1 MESKCEI
8 RKLGFMVA
16 MEIEAEPLIRYF
28 SLKKSTVHGF
38 DVYENDDICLI
49 ISEVGI
55 INSTL
60 ATYILIRDL
69 KCRKIINYGVAGFT
83 NESYRHCSVI
93 SVGRVFKRDVDFT
106 ALGCEPYRFPD
117 KPPYIQLETD
127 SRLPICDCYT
137 SDEYIGPKSNVPKDV
152 LVDMEAYCVAAV
164 CEKYDIPCLI
174 YKSISD
180 ITANE
185 NTQEQIDTYLKSAV
199 DAICDYIIDKVL
211 NKAPVCQGE

>member
-16 MEIEAEPLIRYF
+16 MEIEAEPLIRHF

-38 DVYENDDICLI
+38 DVY
-49 ISEVGI
+49 EVGI

-83 NESYRHCSVI
+83 NESYRHCSVF

-106 ALGCEPYRFPD
+106 ALGCEP
-117 KPPYIQLETD
+117 
-127 SRLPICDCYT
+127 
-137 SDEYIGPKSNVPKDV
+137 
-152 LVDMEAYCVAAV
+152 
-164 CEKYDIPCLI
+164 
-174 YKSISD
+174 
-180 ITANE
+180 
-185 NTQEQIDTYLKSAV
+185 
-199 DAICDYIIDKVL
+199 
-211 NKAPVCQGE
+211 